1 MYDEKSND
9 SRESIQKRLTRPHWA
24 QLDHIGG
31 KWMVI
36 GVSVSFLRGILL
48 TLIEINLILKMIIF
62 GLGLYIYYVI
72 HFEPPRGSL
81 KDDYRMT

>member
-1 MYDEKSND
+1 MYDEKSKD
-9 SRESIQKRLTRPHWA
+9 SRKSTQKRLTRPHWA

-36 GVSVSFLRGILL
+36 GISVLFLREAKNFILPKFK
-48 TLIEINLILKMIIF
+48 TIIF
-62 GLGLYIYYVI
+62 GLGLFIYYVI